1 MTTKKIFAAILAGTA
16 LAVLPAVL
24 PAPHHGVMPVP
35 IRSPFAASTAFAAR
49 GGGHIGGGHIS
60 LPKASAPKT
69 SAPKPAAGMKSNEH
83 RSVSGNGNG
92 SYQPSKSARDYGST
106 APNAQKGQTAAATRS
121 TGGGFLGRAGTLL
134 GGMLLGG
141 LLANMLGFGAG
152 FGALVNILLIFF
164 VGLLIFAFVIR
175 FVGRRSTS
183 SGSQTRRN
191 SNQSWQSTGQTWQN
205 NGQSWKNNGQTGQTY
220 GQRPLEMRGQTQQ
233 GNHPSAQ
240 TRHAGQG
247 TYGVNGAD
255 ARTIAESY
263 RRRV

>member
-49 GGGHIGGGHIS
+49 GGGHIS

-69 SAPKPAAGMKSNEH
+69 STPKPAAGMKSNEH

-121 TGGGFLGRAGTLL
+121 TSGGFLGRAGTLL

-141 LLANMLGFGAG
+141 LLASMLGLDASFA
-152 FGALVNILLIFF
+152 ALVNILLIFF

-191 SNQSWQSTGQTWQN
+191 SNQSWQST
-205 NGQSWKNNGQTGQTY
+205 SQTGQTY

-240 TRHAGQG
+240 TMHAEQG
-247 TYGVNGAD
+247 THSVNGAD